1 MGKARNLYSKKN
13 SGWDKAGNSMSASRH
28 VANKM
33 ESCKLQRAL
42 TQLPLLELGWGSPAT
57 PPSLGL
63 IDSTLVL
70 EALQA
75 RLLHPITFT
84 LSHQPNIT
92 TISNQHLLRL
102 QSPQTSTMPS
112 IGPQLPPHLQKRK
125 RTPEGDDTPQT
136 APPPKA
142 TRRANDDEIALDS
155 DSSDDG
161 YGPSA
166 PKAPSTSKPTI
177 GPSLPP
183 SATRPSQPIG
193 PSLPPSSASNDPSN
207 TAPRRVLGAA
217 PPPAPLSQR
226 PPGSPSPPSDHDSS
240 SEDDYGPALPSTNPS
255 SRNTSHL
262 PSRRPPTPPPAAP
275 KRDDWMLAPPTA
287 PSSRTVPDP
296 TKLKPRKFASSS
308 KAPSSGSG
316 VSSIWTETPE
326 EKARRLANA
335 VLGREDPSTNPAAG
349 AVTAGGGGK
358 GGMVSFQRTAADE
371 EKIRAYAEQ
380 TRGRSL
386 VEEFAKAKKEGKR
399 EKDGGGKGEGGKKE
413 GEDGDDDPSKRAFDW
428 EKDMKVGGQI
438 SNSQRQQLLNRAA
451 NFGGRFQKG
460 SFL

>member
-1 MGKARNLYSKKN
+1 M
-13 SGWDKAGNSMSASRH
+13 
-28 VANKM
+28 
-33 ESCKLQRAL
+33 AL
-42 TQLPLLELGWGSPAT
+42 SIALWQW
-57 PPSLGL
+57 
-63 IDSTLVL
+63 

-75 RLLHPITFT
+75 RLLHHMNIEPNSEFHAFQSATP
-84 LSHQPNIT
+84 LSLNHQPNT
-92 TISNQHLLRL
+92 TTTTSNQHSLRF
-102 QSPQTSTMPS
+102 QPPQTSTMPS

-125 RTPEGDDTPQT
+125 RTPADDDTSQT

-155 DSSDDG
+155 DSSSDG

-166 PKAPSTSKPTI
+166 PNAPSKSKPTI

-183 SATRPSQPIG
+183 SATTRPSQPIG
-193 PSLPPSSASNDPSN
+193 PSMPPPSASNKPDSGN
-207 TAPRRVLGAA
+207 TPPRRILGPA

-226 PPGSPSPPSDHDSS
+226 PPRSPSPPRNSNSDSDSD
-240 SEDDYGPALPSTNPS
+240 DDYGPALPSTNPAS
-255 SRNTSHL
+255 TTTAH
-262 PSRRPPTPPPAAP
+262 PSRRPPSPPPAAP
-275 KRDDWMLAPPTA
+275 KRDDWMLAPPSA
-287 PSSRTVPDP
+287 PSSRTAPDP
-296 TKLKPRKFASSS
+296 TKLKSRKFASSS

-316 VSSIWTETPE
+316 SGSGISSIWTETPE

-349 AVTAGGGGK
+349 AVTAGGGGGK
-358 GGMVSFQRTAADE
+358 GGMVSFRRTAADE

-386 VEEFAKAKKEGKR
+386 VEEFAEAKKEGKR
-399 EKDGGGKGEGGKKE
+399 EKEGGGGKKKD
-413 GEDGDDDPSKRAFDW
+413 EDDDDPSKRAFDW

>member
-1 MGKARNLYSKKN
+1 
-13 SGWDKAGNSMSASRH
+13 
-28 VANKM
+28 
-33 ESCKLQRAL
+33 
-42 TQLPLLELGWGSPAT
+42 
-57 PPSLGL
+57 
-63 IDSTLVL
+63 
-70 EALQA
+70 
-75 RLLHPITFT
+75 
-84 LSHQPNIT
+84 
-92 TISNQHLLRL
+92 
-102 QSPQTSTMPS
+102 MPS

-125 RTPEGDDTPQT
+125 RTPEDDDTPQT

-166 PKAPSTSKPTI
+166 PKAPLTSKPTI

-183 SATRPSQPIG
+183 SATTRPSQPIG
-193 PSLPPSSASNDPSN
+193 PSMPPSSASNNNDPSSPVPR
-207 TAPRRVLGAA
+207 TGGPSAPRRVLGPA
-217 PPPAPLSQR
+217 PPPAPLSER
-226 PPGSPSPPSDHDSS
+226 PPRSPSPPRNSESDSDSD
-240 SEDDYGPALPSTNPS
+240 DDYGPALPSTNPS
-255 SRNTSHL
+255 STSTTAH
-262 PSRRPPTPPPAAP
+262 PSRRAPSPPPTAP

-287 PSSRTVPDP
+287 PSSRTAPDP
-296 TKLKPRKFASSS
+296 TKLKSRKFASSS

-316 VSSIWTETPE
+316 ISSIWTETPE

-335 VLGREDPSTNPAAG
+335 VLGREDPSTAPAS
-349 AVTAGGGGK
+349 VTAGGPGK
-358 GGMVSFQRTAADE
+358 GGMVSFKRTAADE

-380 TRGRSL
+380 SRGRSL
-386 VEEFAKAKKEGKR
+386 VEEFAEAKKEGKR
-399 EKDGGGKGEGGKKE
+399 EKEGGGGRKKDGKG
-413 GEDGDDDPSKRAFDW
+413 GEDDDDDDPSKRAFDW